1 MLTGNHLLLFS
12 ALGFALGVA
21 FLIVIL
27 KRRQKA
33 TGGPRPGD
41 SGLTAAT
48 GQRRSLQVP
57 VGAQQ
62 AAEQEK
68 RADGLRTSAADR
80 PPAGGVGEI
89 SPAPSSRNH
98 YTTPEQFITVE
109 PTTPAVEIEKREGS
123 ETAETEAPANDTTGQ
138 GPPQGGAVLTVT
150 ATEVLA
156 QEDPDQTELNGGT
169 KVGILGPAGQAL
181 AVGTA
186 VEIPLEE
193 LAKDEAAPGNA
204 MPLVP
209 ANLVGESEMEAGTE
223 IEIAEDEVELPHR
236 YQPPKLATA
245 KADTRATSD
254 RATAPRINRPQAL
267 EMRVRARSDRYG
279 FCEFQLLAQRS
290 DDYTTELELHQGR
303 RTIRLSAISD
313 DWFEVSGFVD
323 IAEALER
330 GAALR
335 LQGTTWELR
344 GRALYVLAPLHGIS
358 GFVST
363 TRLDLGRDQ
372 IVLCRQSY
380 ATQVEAV
387 LAEAGCGGIQ
397 GSGTERGAPG
407 GWVFYRSARPSR
419 AVPQA
424 PGNDILN
431 LVRPVPDIEILLEGG
446 LWLRDS
452 TWMAGYP
459 PEIHVSGEIPV
470 GTLITIDGAPAE
482 QAEGG
487 NFRTAAAESIGTHVI
502 WCGGKTA
509 SFSISEPEENWE
521 QGKLRSPGNTV
532 CGAFVTRE
540 GKTED
545 SGSLISVP
553 TSNPILIGAKPGEI
567 FRCDSRPGTQWMGFV
582 PFPVS
587 WALPADP
594 LHCDRS
600 VRKVLVVNVMDP
612 FRGTIWGRSGNPVPK
627 NVLQWCHVLL
637 DCRRKGLAVS
647 PGDAEICQ
655 LWRDYATE
663 AKRIRRMSR

>member
-1 MLTGNHLLLFS
+1 M
-12 ALGFALGVA
+12 
-21 FLIVIL
+21 
-27 KRRQKA
+27 
-33 TGGPRPGD
+33 
-41 SGLTAAT
+41 
-48 GQRRSLQVP
+48 
-57 VGAQQ
+57 
-62 AAEQEK
+62 
-68 RADGLRTSAADR
+68 
-80 PPAGGVGEI
+80 
-89 SPAPSSRNH
+89 
-98 YTTPEQFITVE
+98 VE
-109 PTTPAVEIEKREGS
+109 
-123 ETAETEAPANDTTGQ
+123 
-138 GPPQGGAVLTVT
+138 
-150 ATEVLA
+150 
-156 QEDPDQTELNGGT
+156 
-169 KVGILGPAGQAL
+169 
-181 AVGTA
+181 TA
-186 VEIPLEE
+186 VESSPEK
-193 LAKDEAAPGNA
+193 LATDEAAPGNA
-204 MPLVP
+204 GSLAP
-209 ANLVGESEMEAGTE
+209 ASLVGESESGVRAEIGT
-223 IEIAEDEVELPHR
+223 AEDKVELPHR

-245 KADTRATSD
+245 EAGARVTSD
-254 RATAPRINRPQAL
+254 RATAPRINRSQAL
-267 EMRVRARSDRYG
+267 EMRIRARSDRHG
-279 FCEFQLLAQRS
+279 FCEFQLLAERS
-290 DDYTTELELHQGR
+290 DDHTVELEVHQGR
-303 RTIRLSAISD
+303 RTLRLSAISD
-313 DWFEVSGFVD
+313 DWFEVSGLVH

-330 GAALR
+330 GASLR

-344 GRALYVLAPLHGIS
+344 GRALYVLAALHGIS

-380 ATQVEAV
+380 AMEVEAV
-387 LAEAGCGGIQ
+387 LAEAGCRGIQ
-397 GSGTERGAPG
+397 VSGTERGAPD

-424 PGNDILN
+424 PGNDIIN

-446 LWLRDS
+446 LWLQDS

-459 PEIHVSGEIPV
+459 PEIHVGGEIPV
-470 GTLITIDGAPAE
+470 GALITIDGAPAE

-487 NFRTAAAESIGTHVI
+487 NFRTAASESMGTHVI

-509 SFSISEPEENWE
+509 RYSISEPEENWGQSE
-521 QGKLRSPGNTV
+521 LRAPGNTV

-540 GKTED
+540 SKTED
-545 SGSLISVP
+545 PGSLISVP

-600 VRKVLVVNVMDP
+600 VRKVLMVNVMNP
-612 FRGTIWGRSGNPVPK
+612 FLGTIWGRSGNPVPK
-627 NVLQWCHVLL
+627 KVLQWCHALL